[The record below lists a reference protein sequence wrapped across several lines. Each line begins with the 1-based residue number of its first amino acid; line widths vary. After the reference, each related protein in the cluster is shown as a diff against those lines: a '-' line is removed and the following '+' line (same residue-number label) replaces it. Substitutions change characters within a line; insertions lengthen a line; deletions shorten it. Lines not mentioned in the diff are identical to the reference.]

1 MIYAQG
7 QKIIVGDNDRTV
19 LELLQ
24 IRLDTAG
31 YHVCVARNG
40 AAVIDTLR
48 TVRPAVMILDAS
60 LAEPTVFELLEAIRK
75 RGEKPCPVLLTGRR
89 LCPEDVKRGIALGVR
104 DCMLKPFSG
113 ADVVE
118 RVARLLRPPAPPKP
132 APAPAPVIS
141 RPPPVEFGSAYL

>member
-7 QKIIVGDNDRTV
+7 QKIIVGDSDRTV

-31 YHVCVARNG
+31 YHVCLARNG
-40 AAVIDTLR
+40 PAVLDTLR
-48 TVRPAVMILDAS
+48 TVRPAVIILDAG
-60 LAEPTVFELLEAIRK
+60 LAEMSAFDILEGLRK
-75 RGEKPCPVLLTGRR
+75 RQEKLPPVLLTGRR
-89 LCPEDVKRGIALGVR
+89 LAPEDIKRGVGLGVR

-118 RVARLLRPPAPPKP
+118 RVARLLRPPAPPKAPPP
-132 APAPAPVIS
+132 AP
-141 RPPPVEFGSAYL
+141 RPPPAEFGAAYL

>member
-7 QKIIVGDNDRTV
+7 QKVIVGDNDRTV

-31 YHVCVARNG
+31 YHVCVARSG
-40 AAVIDTLR
+40 QSVVDTLR
-48 TVRPAVMILDAS
+48 TVRPAVVILDAG
-60 LAEPTVFELLEAIRK
+60 LAEPSAYEILEGLKK

-89 LCPEDVKRGIALGVR
+89 LCPDDVKRGIGLGVR

-118 RVARLLRPPAPPKP
+118 RVARLLRPPAPPKAPPP
-132 APAPAPVIS
+132 AAV
-141 RPPPVEFGSAYL
+141 RPPPADFGAAYL